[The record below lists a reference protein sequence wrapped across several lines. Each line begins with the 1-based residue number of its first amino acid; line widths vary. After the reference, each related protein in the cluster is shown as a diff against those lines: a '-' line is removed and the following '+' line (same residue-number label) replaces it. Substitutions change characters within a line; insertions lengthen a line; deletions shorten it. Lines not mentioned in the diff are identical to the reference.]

1 MAGDKSFLGVGW
13 SFPPRFD
20 GKTRA
25 LAMVAAETDIAE
37 SLRILLG
44 TVPGERVMQPTYGC
58 DLRRLVF
65 EIINESTVT
74 DLKDVVTRAIQYFEP
89 RIILEDVTVDDTY
102 FVEGRLLLNISYM
115 IISTNTRGNLVYPL
129 YLNEGSSMAYQA

>member
-1 MAGDKSFLGVGW
+1 MADDKSFLGVGW
-13 SFPPRFD
+13 SFPPRFN
-20 GKTRA
+20 GETRA
-25 LAMVAAETDIAE
+25 LAMVAAERDIAE
-37 SLRILLG
+37 SLQILLG

-74 DLKDVVTRAIQYFEP
+74 DLKDIVTRAIQYFEP

-102 FVEGRLLLNISYM
+102 FVEGRLLLNISYL
-115 IISTNTRGNLVYPL
+115 IITTNTRANLVYPL